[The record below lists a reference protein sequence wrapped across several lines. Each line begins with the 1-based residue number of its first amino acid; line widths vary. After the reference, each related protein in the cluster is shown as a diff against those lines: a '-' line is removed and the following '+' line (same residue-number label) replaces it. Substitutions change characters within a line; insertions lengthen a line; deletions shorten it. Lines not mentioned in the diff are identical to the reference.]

1 MDFLNN
7 CGIYKITNKIN
18 GHCYIGKSI
27 DLKERLQEHFRI
39 PFRDNQDYKKE
50 YPLYRAIKKYGKE
63 NFDIIILEYLTKED
77 YIKKGSDREKY

>member
-1 MDFLNN
+1 MDFLSN

-39 PFRDNQDYKKE
+39 PFRDNQDYKKRIS
-50 YPLYRAIKKYGKE
+50 LIQS
-63 NFDIIILEYLTKED
+63 N
-77 YIKKGSDREKY
+77 